1 MRRIVGALLI
11 GIALLGGLA
20 VSTVA
25 RVGLI
30 GMPAVASAPAPPSIG
45 DCVLRSAGAV
55 RVVPCTEL
63 HTAEVTAAFP
73 AQPTPAASRPGAA
86 RSPSRYQLCQ
96 QAASSYVGEAGIPGF
111 AGWQLPILPT
121 IVQLGSGPA
130 PMVIPGWS
138 WLVCLIAPTTPLAQL
153 TGYTG
158 RITDRSTGATPAA
171 LRSCYSLVSLGQATS
186 VQDGVSSTFSSG
198 VSCLGDHAG
207 EIMATRTL
215 KLTAPVATT
224 ADGRSPV
231 DTLDTDAGRLAQCLV
246 LAQQRTG
253 LADPTFGGRL
263 SVVIRLVVGGT
274 SSSGTATVTLTSVS
288 YAATCAVQAPTGRQ
302 LYQSLV
308 GLVSDTPPLR

>member
-1 MRRIVGALLI
+1 M
-11 GIALLGGLA
+11 LGGLA
-20 VSTVA
+20 LSTVA

-30 GMPAVASAPAPPSIG
+30 GVPAVSPAPTPPTIG
-45 DCVLRSAGAV
+45 DCVLRTAGAV

-73 AQPTPAASRPGAA
+73 AQPPPSSTSRPGAA

-96 QAASSYVGEAGIPGF
+96 QAASSYVGDAAIPGSV
-111 AGWQLPILPT
+111 GWQLPTLPT

-138 WLVCLIAPTTPLAQL
+138 WLVCLISPTTPLAQL

-158 RITDRSTGATPAA
+158 RITDRDTGATPAA

-198 VSCLGDHAG
+198 VSCLSDHAG

-215 KLTAPVATT
+215 KLAAPVATT

-231 DTLDTDAGRLAQCLV
+231 DTLDTDASRLAQCLV

-274 SSSGTATVTLTSVS
+274 SYGGTASVTLTSVS
-288 YAATCAVQAPTGRQ
+288 YAATCAVQAPTGHQ

-308 GLVSDTPPLR
+308 GVVSDTPPLR